1 MDDEY
6 RAIGVMERA
15 RFQRLQALE
24 DAIAYR
30 RARVTAPCRY
40 CALAAPGRKCDDHAR
55 DLELIAEYQ
64 ASARD
69 QDGDRLKP
77 GSRGILAPATRPRRI
92 SVSRSAAERLPSR
105 WRDSAGRQ

>member
-6 RAIGVMERA
+6 RAIGVTERG

-30 RARVTAPCRY
+30 RARVTAACPY
-40 CALAAPGRKCDDHAR
+40 CALATPGRKCDDHAR

-64 ASARD
+64 ASARATCD
-69 QDGDRLKP
+69 Q
-77 GSRGILAPATRPRRI
+77 GSLAC
-92 SVSRSAAERLPSR
+92 
-105 WRDSAGRQ
+105 

>member
-6 RAIGVMERA
+6 RAIGVTERG

-30 RARVTAPCRY
+30 RARVTAPCPC
-40 CALAAPGRKCDDHAR
+40 CAPAAPGRKCDDHAR

-64 ASARD
+64 ASAHTILGTQSKIR
-69 QDGDRLKP
+69 GRTP
-77 GSRGILAPATRPRRI
+77 GCWTGSG
-92 SVSRSAAERLPSR
+92 RSS
-105 WRDSAGRQ
+105 

>member
-6 RAIGVMERA
+6 RAIGVTERG

-24 DAIAYR
+24 YAIAYR
-30 RARVTAPCRY
+30 RARVTALCAY
-40 CALAAPGRKCDDHAR
+40 CALAAPGGKCDDHAR

-69 QDGDRLKP
+69 LCRIRQRLP
-77 GSRGILAPATRPRRI
+77 C
-92 SVSRSAAERLPSR
+92 SVSHDQDRANIA
-105 WRDSAGRQ
+105 

>member
-6 RAIGVMERA
+6 RAIGVTERG

-30 RARVTAPCRY
+30 RARATAPCPH
-40 CALAAPGRKCDDHAR
+40 CALATPGRKCDDHAR

-64 ASARD
+64 ASATSVCSTM
-69 QDGDRLKP
+69 LW
-77 GSRGILAPATRPRRI
+77 PA
-92 SVSRSAAERLPSR
+92 
-105 WRDSAGRQ
+105 G

>member
-6 RAIGVMERA
+6 RAIGVTERG

-30 RARVTAPCRY
+30 RARVTAPCPY

-69 QDGDRLKP
+69 SFVVTALATKDRQC
-77 GSRGILAPATRPRRI
+77 
-92 SVSRSAAERLPSR
+92 AES
-105 WRDSAGRQ
+105 S